1 MPTGLH
7 SIKMALPIEEI
18 WEFVSKVEN
27 WAPLVPGYINHTVL
41 NENQVTW
48 KFKGDLGLMKKKIEL
63 IVDIIEWKGPSK
75 VTFDLTGLNEPFT
88 GSGYFLAE
96 AIDPRNT
103 KMTGFLDIT
112 ASGYKAPIA
121 NSLLK
126 TFVPQMAEEL
136 AEAIALELKKKH

>member
-1 MPTGLH
+1 
-7 SIKMALPIEEI
+7 
-18 WEFVSKVEN
+18 
-27 WAPLVPGYINHTVL
+27 
-41 NENQVTW
+41 
-48 KFKGDLGLMKKKIEL
+48 MKKKIEL

-75 VTFDLTGLNEPFT
+75 VTFDLTGLNEPFA

-112 ASGYKAPIA
+112 ATGYKAPIA

-126 TFVPQMAEEL
+126 TFVPQMTEDL
-136 AEAIALELKKKH
+136 AEAIVLELKKKH